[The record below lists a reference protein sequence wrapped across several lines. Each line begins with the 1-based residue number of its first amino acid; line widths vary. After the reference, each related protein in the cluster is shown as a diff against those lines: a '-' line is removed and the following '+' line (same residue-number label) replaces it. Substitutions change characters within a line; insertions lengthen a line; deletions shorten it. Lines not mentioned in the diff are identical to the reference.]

1 MPWRGFRNT
10 TYWEIWEGHT
20 KETLSFILKILQ
32 NSRMKVEQRAW
43 DIVLDLI
50 VLLFNH
56 SRPKWRLRRHMVE
69 GNMGKFESQNSLL

>member
-32 NSRMKVEQRAW
+32 NSR
-43 DIVLDLI
+43 IVTPSFKDKTRYTLY
-50 VLLFNH
+50 V
-56 SRPKWRLRRHMVE
+56 K
-69 GNMGKFESQNSLL
+69 